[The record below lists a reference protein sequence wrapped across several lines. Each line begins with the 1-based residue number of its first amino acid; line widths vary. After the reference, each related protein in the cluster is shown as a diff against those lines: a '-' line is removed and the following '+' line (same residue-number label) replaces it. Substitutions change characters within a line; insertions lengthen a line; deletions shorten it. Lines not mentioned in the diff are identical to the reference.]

1 MTEEALEQ
9 GKRIQAELERITEA
23 KRAIMTYMH
32 ERLEPEVKVAKGL
45 KNCAVYESSI
55 RKSTLRSDD
64 PLFVAIA
71 SSLEGIREELQ
82 DLREELQDQLDKLDC
97 NSKADLH
104 TYEECHPIAKTS
116 WWKKAFRWNKK

>member
-32 ERLEPEVKVAKGL
+32 ERLELEVKVAKGL

-55 RKSTLRSDD
+55 RKFTLRSDD

-71 SSLEGIREELQ
+71 SSLEGMREELQ
-82 DLREELQDQLDKLDC
+82 EQLDKLDC
-97 NSKADLH
+97 DSKAGLH
-104 TYEECHPIAKTS
+104 SYE
-116 WWKKAFRWNKK
+116 

>member
-9 GKRIQAELERITEA
+9 GKRIQAELERITET

-32 ERLEPEVKVAKGL
+32 ERLELEVKVAKGL

-55 RKSTLRSDD
+55 RKFTLRSDD

-71 SSLEGIREELQ
+71 SSLEGM
-82 DLREELQDQLDKLDC
+82 REELQDQLDKLDC